1 MEIPQS
7 FIYLSPLPYVPKYK
21 NPDSCELQ
29 IGPFNPAEC
38 VEFFWRTRVASV
50 SAHLQLYVRDVERN
64 LVIWDENGSALLS
77 SENAAANSAFAL
89 PPYVRCTASRPLSVT
104 DGGAFFEVGGP
115 WTAVEYPAGTKF
127 ENMDFYY
134 DISLRFAVGAIEL
147 SSKYIE
153 LDSTNYYTHQQF
165 PFEIFG
171 KEYALNLNVPYEY
184 AHPADYG
191 LDANFSADVSI
202 NFGREPRRSSELR
215 SFL

>member
-7 FIYLSPLPYVPKYK
+7 FIYLSPLPYAPKYK
-21 NPDSCELQ
+21 NPDTCELP

-38 VEFFWRTRVASV
+38 VEFFWLTQVASV

-64 LVIWDENGSALLS
+64 LIIWDENDSVLLS
-77 SENAAANSAFAL
+77 SENAAANCAFAL
-89 PPYVRCTASRPLSVT
+89 QPHERCTATRPLSVA
-104 DGGAFFEVGGP
+104 DGGAFFEIGGP
-115 WTAVEYPAGTKF
+115 WMLSNYPEGTKF
-127 ENMDFYY
+127 ENMSFYY
-134 DISLRFAVGAIEL
+134 DISLRFAVGAMEL
-147 SSKYIE
+147 SSKYLE

-171 KEYALNLNVPYEY
+171 KSYALNLNVPYEY
-184 AHPADYG
+184 THPADYG